1 MDLALLELLQNE
13 NHDGGDVGH
22 SLDNNG
28 APVTAATDAVT
39 DSLVLPMVSTPAG
52 PVPGIL
58 ILRQN
63 KKRKLRGDFSINLCE
78 QSRLSIAVAKKKDA
92 VVVNKASAETAKE
105 IEAKTDAVVTTA
117 TVVDA
122 NGSSNNSSSSN
133 SNSFDSNA
141 NEASNGNESNL
152 NTSTGS
158 NSSGVSSNSSNAAG
172 HSNNGAN
179 GGGDSGGAGGNG
191 SGGGGGGGVHM
202 KEQLIYLSKLL
213 EFEVS
218 SV

>member
-1 MDLALLELLQNE
+1 MGLALLELLQNE
-13 NHDGGDVGH
+13 NRDGGDADH

-39 DSLVLPMVSTPAG
+39 DSVELPMVSTPAG

-63 KKRKLRGDFSINLCE
+63 KKRKLRSDFCMNLFN
-78 QSRLSIAVAKKKDA
+78 QTRFLIAVAKKKDA

-105 IEAKTDAVVTTA
+105 NEAKTDAVVTTA
-117 TVVDA
+117 TVVDE
-122 NGSSNNSSSSN
+122 NGGGNNSSS

-141 NEASNGNESNL
+141 NDAGNGNESTL

-218 SV
+218 SE